1 MSLLIK
7 RRYAQIIWRLSKKI
21 QENQTLVFHWCS
33 QERLRCKILR
43 RVAFDSV
50 ESMLDALGPSAV
62 IPGKSYDE
70 ALAPWRMI
78 CSAGFVLLLSCS
90 HWILLYSQYAISPPS
105 PQTNSWFDSH
115 FTKPLRADCLQA
127 VGIWWAEASGVGNRS
142 WGMAHWCSTEDQKP
156 EQSDSFT
163 KMPPTYSLSYVFEV
177 TIFCHTPAAP
187 TRGCSAKGG
196 VMVHFISFQFL
207 LKFLQ
212 VNSCVSVHSFQSIH
226 FMHFISFQLT
236 SFQLTKN
243 SYKQTVS
250 YSHVLCSK
258 LPPRRVPGTTWYTC
272 WLFHIY
278 IYHIWYDI
286 YVILM

>member
-7 RRYAQIIWRLSKKI
+7 RRYAQIIWARDKKFEIRRLERLSKKI

-90 HWILLYSQYAISPPS
+90 HWILLYSQYAISPPLHKQFLDLIHISRS
-105 PQTNSWFDSH
+105 PCVQTVYKQLGYDGQKLVALEIVPEEWLTDVQPR
-115 FTKPLRADCLQA
+115 TKRRNKAGKDWMALRQMET
-127 VGIWWAEASGVGNRS
+127 VSR
-142 WGMAHWCSTEDQKP
+142 
-156 EQSDSFT
+156 DSFT

-187 TRGCSAKGG
+187 TRGCSAMGG

-236 SFQLTKN
+236 SFQLTKT
-243 SYKQTVS
+243 S
-250 YSHVLCSK
+250 
-258 LPPRRVPGTTWYTC
+258 
-272 WLFHIY
+272 
-278 IYHIWYDI
+278 
-286 YVILM
+286 

>member
-90 HWILLYSQYAISPPS
+90 HWILLYSQYAISPPLHKQILDLIHISRS
-105 PQTNSWFDSH
+105 PCVQTVYKQLGYDGQKLVALEIVPEEWLTDVQPRTKSRNKATASPKCRQPILSPTFLRLLFFVTLLQLRHVVVLQRVESW
-115 FTKPLRADCLQA
+115 
-127 VGIWWAEASGVGNRS
+127 
-142 WGMAHWCSTEDQKP
+142 
-156 EQSDSFT
+156 
-163 KMPPTYSLSYVFEV
+163 
-177 TIFCHTPAAP
+177 
-187 TRGCSAKGG
+187 
-196 VMVHFISFQFL
+196 FISFHFNSYWNSFKSIHAFQFIH
-207 LKFLQ
+207 F
-212 VNSCVSVHSFQSIH
+212 NPFISCVSFHFNSLLSNSPRIPISKPFPIVTSYVRNFRPGACRALPGIH
-226 FMHFISFQLT
+226 VDYFIYTYIIYDMIFM
-236 SFQLTKN
+236 
-243 SYKQTVS
+243 
-250 YSHVLCSK
+250 
-258 LPPRRVPGTTWYTC
+258 
-272 WLFHIY
+272 
-278 IYHIWYDI
+278 
-286 YVILM
+286 